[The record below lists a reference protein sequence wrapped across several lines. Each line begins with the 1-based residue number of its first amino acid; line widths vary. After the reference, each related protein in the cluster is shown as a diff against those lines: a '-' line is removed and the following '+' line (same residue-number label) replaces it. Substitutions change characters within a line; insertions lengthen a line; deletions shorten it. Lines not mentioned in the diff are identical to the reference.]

1 MLIAVFLVI
10 HSAQKC
16 INSEPLKFLDVRMRI
31 MVDMTASLIH
41 HGHVAL
47 LKKASQYGTVV
58 VGLTSDEEV
67 ITKKD
72 FVAELSFNERKSI
85 LEEFECV
92 SEVVA
97 TPWLIT
103 EKVLQKHKIDF
114 LLHGHD
120 NSNNIPQEKLIVLPR
135 TDGVS
140 STDLRERAFKNLVRK
155 ASVKNLSEAQIQ
167 SMVVKDFILLADSN
181 LCQN

>member
-1 MLIAVFLVI
+1 
-10 HSAQKC
+10 
-16 INSEPLKFLDVRMRI
+16 MRI
-31 MVDMTASLIH
+31 MVDMTAALIH

-47 LKKASQYGTVV
+47 LKKAVQYGTVV
-58 VGLTSDEEV
+58 VGLTSDDEV
-67 ITKKD
+67 KTKKG
-72 FVAELSFNERKSI
+72 FVPELSFNERKSI

-103 EKVLQKHKIDF
+103 DKILQKHKIDF

-120 NSNNIPQEKLIVLPR
+120 NVNDIPQEKLIVLPR
-135 TDGVS
+135 TNGVS

-155 ASVKNLSEAQIQ
+155 ACVKNLSEAQIR
-167 SMVVKDFILLADSN
+167 SMVVGDFILSANCN
-181 LCQN
+181 LR